1 MRPSTTGVACRLR
14 NELQV
19 QHVQRTEQSQNIGF
33 VVRARLPALV
43 VRRPIQLESRQ
54 REGLSF
60 ASPAEVGDTR

>member
-19 QHVQRTEQSQNIGF
+19 LRTEQSQNIGF

-60 ASPAEVGDTR
+60 AGPAEVGDTH